1 MFPTMLPLDRL
12 LGSKPRHSEA
22 QVLGWA
28 KRLRYFY
35 FMGEVLSGHFETYEE
50 LKMRLDYSGRDDLIR
65 LLEALGLLRY
75 GVGPP
80 PNPVREGGE
89 RRVTDHP
96 DLIEPGHCSIAGS
109 KCYAGIESAFIE
121 VSCDAHFNGIGESH
135 VEDALR
141 IEAQIDKLGLQSR
154 VSRRIAKDF
163 NCVSA
168 ENFPEHFAG
177 SGS

>member
-96 DLIEPGHCSIAGS
+96 DLVQPKHCSIVGS
-109 KCYAGIESAFIE
+109 KCFVWIESAFIRA
-121 VSCDAHFNGIGESH
+121 SCDAHFQGLSESH

-141 IEAQIDKLGLQSR
+141 IEAQLDKLGLQSR
-154 VSRRIAKDF
+154 VNRSIAKDF

-168 ENFPEHFAG
+168 ENFPELFAG
-177 SGS
+177 PGG

>member
-1 MFPTMLPLDRL
+1 MLPLDRL

-22 QVLGWA
+22 EVLGWA

-65 LLEALGLLRY
+65 VLEGLGLLRP

-80 PNPVREGGE
+80 PNPEREGGE
-89 RRVTDHP
+89 RRVTSHP
-96 DLIEPGHCSIAGS
+96 DLVQPGHCGIAGA
-109 KCYAGIESAFIE
+109 KCYVRIESAFIE
-121 VSCDAHFNGIGESH
+121 ASCDAHFKGLSESH

-141 IEAQIDKLGLQSR
+141 IEAHLDKLGLQSR
-154 VSRRIAKDF
+154 VNRGIAKDF

-177 SGS
+177 SGG